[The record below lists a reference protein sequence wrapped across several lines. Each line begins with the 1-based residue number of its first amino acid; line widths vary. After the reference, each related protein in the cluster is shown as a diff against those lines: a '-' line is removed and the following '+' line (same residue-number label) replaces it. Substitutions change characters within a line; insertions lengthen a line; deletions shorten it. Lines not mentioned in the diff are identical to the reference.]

1 MVSSL
6 YIHIPFCVRKCVYCD
21 FLSIPYDGETASRYA
36 GALCT
41 ELSLV
46 RASAGPLRTVYMGGG
61 TPTLLG
67 LDDFSQIFERLRR
80 DYTLIREAEITAE
93 ANPGTIDSRILGR
106 LHDLGVNR
114 LSLGVQSFDDPV
126 LKTLGRIH
134 SASEAAAAAEE
145 AQRAGF
151 RNISLDLMYGIPGQ
165 TMTSWKETLSLAV
178 DLGPSHI
185 SAYELTPEKSTPLFS
200 MLSSGTLSMPDEDL
214 VLGMYDNTIDF
225 LASHGFRH
233 YEISN
238 FALPGLECRHNLNYW
253 ERGEYLG
260 IGAGAHSFIEG
271 LRCRN
276 NSDIAQY
283 TADILRREVPRL
295 DEQQITPKEA
305 AREFIFLGVRRT
317 EGISMTSPLLSGFDL
332 AAATRNLE
340 AGGYLET
347 DGLRFRLTRK
357 GIVISNTVIVEL
369 LNAVGL

>member
-1 MVSSL
+1 M
-6 YIHIPFCVRKCVYCD
+6 
-21 FLSIPYDGETASRYA
+21 
-36 GALCT
+36 
-41 ELSLV
+41 
-46 RASAGPLRTVYMGGG
+46 LR
-61 TPTLLG
+61 
-67 LDDFSQIFERLRR
+67 D
-80 DYTLIREAEITAE
+80 AEITAE

-106 LHDLGVNR
+106 LYDLGVNR
-114 LSLGVQSFDDPV
+114 LSIGVQSFDNHV

-134 SASEAAAAAEE
+134 SASEATAATEE
-145 AQRAGF
+145 AKRAGF
-151 RNISLDLMYGIPGQ
+151 SNISLDLMYGIPGQ

-200 MLSSGTLSMPDEDL
+200 LLSSGTLTLPDEDL
-214 VLGMYDNTIDF
+214 VLRMYDNTIDF

-238 FALPGLECRHNLNYW
+238 FALPGHECRHNLNYW

-271 LRCRN
+271 LRFRN
-276 NSDIAQY
+276 NGDVAQY
-283 TADILRREVPRL
+283 IADILRSEVPRL

-305 AREFIFLGVRRT
+305 IREFIFLGLRRT

-332 AAATRNLE
+332 PAALRDLE

-347 DGLRFRLTRK
+347 DSLRFRLTRK
-357 GIVISNTVIVEL
+357 GVVISNTVIVEL
-369 LNAVGL
+369 LNALGL